1 MAAWQPQAR
10 TQPPASPAVLST
22 ESHAALASSG
32 LALKSEGIDSVL
44 IGRRARACAWQLEW
58 VGVSGRKN
66 GWDMEERAPSGP
78 ADVPTEADARGRII
92 GGVSAGFLV
101 LSFVLSTGCEPFMAP
116 EPEPGIVQGASETV
130 GLAYKGLTVQQITK
144 NKTHSRVVITCYE
157 NCAGVRGQRAGVGCS
172 FCIRGRPLRGG
183 EVSEQSG
190 GGEGE
195 NSRCKGP
202 GVSV

>member
-1 MAAWQPQAR
+1 M
-10 TQPPASPAVLST
+10 
-22 ESHAALASSG
+22 
-32 LALKSEGIDSVL
+32 L

-58 VGVSGRKN
+58 VGVPGRKS
-66 GWDMEERAPSGP
+66 GWDTEERAPSGP

-144 NKTHSRVVITCYE
+144 NKTHSPVVIMCYE

-190 GGEGE
+190 GSEGE